1 MTEDSARP
9 TGPGDF
15 IAELNAFYESCNRPP
30 YRKLAEISE
39 HLGELYGKR
48 GLPVLSAT
56 AVFEVLAGRRKR
68 VPTSAWVASFI
79 LCCQRRAWETGVR
92 PSDPGIDTLPHWQSR
107 LRAAQGPPSSGLPPQ
122 AGTSPGKIPNPREA
136 DARPKDAGP
145 SARGREGAEG
155 GSDGGRLQSPEG
167 TVVPVR
173 LTGSQRA
180 AVADYGE
187 HGRDLAGRA
196 ANGDAD
202 AVYRVAVLLG
212 TDSTRGPEAVA
223 LLIEAAAG
231 EHPQAL
237 DLLDSSPSGLDHH
250 QAAQHAFRLGES
262 AARAG
267 APATALAYY
276 KAAVGGGLLDAAFK
290 ITEILRG
297 AGAELADSSWLA
309 PAGGPE
315 GG

>member
-1 MTEDSARP
+1 MTDDSARP
-9 TGPGDF
+9 MGPGDF
-15 IAELNAFYESCNRPP
+15 IAELNAFYVSCNQPP

-39 HLGELYGKR
+39 NLCELYGKR

-56 AVFEVLAGRRKR
+56 AAFEVLAGRRKR

-92 PSDPGIDTLPHWQSR
+92 PSDPGISTLPYWQSR
-107 LRAAQGPPSSGLPPQ
+107 LRAAQNPPQSTSPLPTTPEPSTSPHQIPSPRTADDTAQNGVLLGRGSTEPQYDPTAEHPSPPSSGQLE
-122 AGTSPGKIPNPREA
+122 GNETSGQSSA
-136 DARPKDAGP
+136 P
-145 SARGREGAEG
+145 SGGGVQEGQTG
-155 GSDGGRLQSPEG
+155 
-167 TVVPVR
+167 VPVW
-173 LTGSQRA
+173 LTASQRA

-187 HGRDLAGRA
+187 HGRDLVERA

-237 DLLDSSPSGLDHH
+237 DLLDSNPHGLDHH
-250 QAAQHAFRLGES
+250 
-262 AARAG
+262 
-267 APATALAYY
+267 
-276 KAAVGGGLLDAAFK
+276 
-290 ITEILRG
+290 
-297 AGAELADSSWLA
+297 
-309 PAGGPE
+309 
-315 GG
+315 